1 MVDDV
6 STAMMGLRDGGE
18 ELSPDAIFVREYVKT
33 GSARVACLRSGL
45 SRSDYPLD
53 VMAEHHLG
61 RPEIQAAIEVVRSE
75 LEQRKFVDE
84 LPTRELQ
91 LEKLEAVY
99 RGALEDGVYGAA
111 TSAIKLQNE
120 LLGYADK
127 TVTYNFKVSA
137 QELDL
142 ATLRAM
148 VSEKMQDRLPHV
160 KGVGDMSDAIEAEFS
175 EVSDDEERD

>member
-1 MVDDV
+1 MEVDV
-6 STAMMGLRDGGE
+6 STAMMGLKDGGD
-18 ELSPDAIFVREYVKT
+18 ELSPDAIFVKEYLKS
-33 GSARVACLRSGL
+33 GNAKVACVRAGL
-45 SRSDYPLD
+45 ARSDYPLD
-53 VMAEHHLG
+53 VVAEHHLS
-61 RPEIQAAIEVVRSE
+61 RPEIKSAIEVLRSE
-75 LEQRKFVDE
+75 FEQRRTVDE

-148 VSEKMQDRLPHV
+148 VSEKMHERLPAP
-160 KGVGDMSDAIEAEFS
+160 SREIEALDAEFS
-175 EVSDDEERD
+175 DVEEGEDGDEV

>member
-1 MVDDV
+1 MDDV
-6 STAMMGLRDGGE
+6 VPTAMMGLKDGGD
-18 ELSPDAIFVREYVKT
+18 ELSPDAIFVREYLRT
-33 GSARVACLRSGL
+33 GSAKVACLRAGL
-45 SRSDYPLD
+45 ARGDYPLEVVAD
-53 VMAEHHLG
+53 YNLK
-61 RPEIQAAIEVVRSE
+61 RPEIQAAIAAVRSE
-75 LEQRKFVDE
+75 IEQRSEVNE

-99 RGALEDGVYGAA
+99 RGALEDGVYSAA

-148 VSEKMQDRLPHV
+148 VSEKMHERLPAPV
-160 KGVGDMSDAIEAEFS
+160 AAVVDAEF
-175 EVSDDEERD
+175 EDVDEEGEEDGDV